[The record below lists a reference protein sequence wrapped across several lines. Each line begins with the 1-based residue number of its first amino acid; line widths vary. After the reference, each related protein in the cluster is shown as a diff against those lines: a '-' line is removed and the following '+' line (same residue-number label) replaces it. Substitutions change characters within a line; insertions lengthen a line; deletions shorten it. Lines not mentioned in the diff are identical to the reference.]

1 MCAKSLQSC
10 LTLWDSMDCVP
21 VRILCPWDSPG
32 KDTGG
37 ECHALLQGIFLTQGL
52 NPHLLRL
59 LHWRRILYPWANREA
74 TPCPSASGLI
84 FGFPSH
90 LGHHRALSKVPCLI
104 QFIFF
109 SNLFHTQCSVQF
121 SHSVFWL
128 FATPWTTAHQASLSI
143 TNSQS
148 LLKLMSIESVLPSNH
163 LILCHPLQSFPAS
176 ASFQMSQFFASGGQ
190 NIEASAPAS
199 VLSMN
204 IQDWSPLEWT
214 GWISLLSKGLSR
226 VFSNT
231 TLQKHQFFGAQLSL

>member
-104 QFIFF
+104 QLIFF

-128 FATPWTTAHQASLSI
+128 FATPWTIAHEASLSI

-148 LLKLMSIESVLPSNH
+148 LLKLMSIESVMPSNH
-163 LILCHPLQSFPAS
+163 LILCHPLLLPPSIF
-176 ASFQMSQFFASGGQ
+176 
-190 NIEASAPAS
+190 
-199 VLSMN
+199 LS
-204 IQDWSPLEWT
+204 I
-214 GWISLLSKGLSR
+214 R
-226 VFSNT
+226 VFSKESV
-231 TLQKHQFFGAQLSL
+231 QSHQVAKVLEFQIQHQSFQRIFRTDFL